1 MSERTE
7 TEIKKM
13 TREEAYLTG
22 YGDCK
27 SDILSV
33 IKDIKTEMERVSPV
47 LIDDELWKYLY
58 KKDSFIEIIDKHM
71 LKISE
76 ASLDGG
82 EKEL

>member
-13 TREEAYLTG
+13 TKEEAYLTG

-27 SDILSV
+27 SDMLSV
-33 IKDIKTEMERVSPV
+33 IKDIKAEMEGVS
-47 LIDDELWKYLY
+47 DNELWKYLY
-58 KKDSFIEIIDKHM
+58 KRDKFIDIIDKHM
-71 LKISE
+71 LRISE
-76 ASLDGG
+76 ESLDRG